1 MSGNST
7 LTLRTY
13 PSALIRIDCPKCKRS
28 AQYRRSA
35 LQERFSLDTPMV
47 DILEAL
53 VSCERWD
60 DASDPCRMHYPDLSH
75 QLPTRKHRPTG
86 TR

>member
-47 DILEAL
+47 DILDAL
-53 VSCERWD
+53 TSCERWD
-60 DASDPCRMHYPDLSH
+60 DASNPCQMHYPDLTH
-75 QLPTRKHRPTG
+75 QVPTRKNRTIR